1 MYLQLQYRING
12 YKDLNEIN
20 IDTLTINTEKKNI
33 EMWKQ
38 KTKTWNKMDA
48 QGCYKISPVV
58 Y

>member
-38 KTKTWNKMDA
+38 KTKT
-48 QGCYKISPVV
+48 
-58 Y
+58 